1 MSVDAS
7 QPVTLLASIA
17 HRLAERRRVAGRAAS
32 RRLERR
38 PSRTGDQPSAP
49 DVARLF
55 DLPFDVMGVA
65 SFDGVMRLW
74 RRA

>member
-1 MSVDAS
+1 MSVDAP

-17 HRLAERRRVAGRAAS
+17 RRLAERGRVGGRIAP
-32 RRLERR
+32 RRLGRR
-38 PSRTGDQPSAP
+38 PSRIGDQPFGP

-65 SFDGVMRLW
+65 SE
-74 RRA
+74 AASP